1 MPQAP
6 SSPDARRLAETRL
19 QAVRTRL
26 RRVRRRALA
35 AAGASF
41 ILALGAVTFQQQ
53 ADERA
58 AAEAAPAAEQTTTTE
73 DSAIQTDAGTETWSD
88 EQVTDD
94 STTSDESALEAP
106 TTQVS

>member
-1 MPQAP
+1 MPSAP
-6 SSPDARRLAETRL
+6 PSPEARSLAETRL
-19 QAVRTRL
+19 HAMRTRL

-41 ILALGAVTFQQQ
+41 ILALAAVTYQQQ

-58 AAEAAPAAEQTTTTE
+58 AAQAAPAAAQ
-73 DSAIQTDAGTETWSD
+73 ATDGTM
-88 EQVTDD
+88 
-94 STTSDESALEAP
+94 TSDESALEAP